1 MSFSL
6 IRQIGKTTMT
16 TLDGREVYTR
26 RDLMTKYGM
35 ALSPL
40 EEWYRNRR
48 WTGHPEAAGKA
59 GRELVWDAA
68 EWDHWYQERQKT
80 TNLVTRADLEER
92 HGLARSTL
100 ERLWALREENE
111 HPAPVKTLNRV
122 MYWDLDQ
129 WEAWYADYKKRTQRR
144 EIHADRSGNP
154 DDLLTLAEAARVLG
168 VTPVSL
174 AHHPKR
180 MPRGWP
186 HPAEEEQL
194 PSGRLRRLYRRAD
207 IWTYADTR
215 TTAGPHRKRPS
226 REPRSADATDP
237 TPD

>member
-1 MSFSL
+1 MRHLGSFT
-6 IRQIGKTTMT
+6 RQIGKTTVT

-68 EWDHWYQERQKT
+68 EWDHWYQERQNT
-80 TNLVTRADLEER
+80 TNLVTRADLQER

-111 HPAPVKTLNRV
+111 HPAPVKTLDRV
-122 MYWDLDQ
+122 MYWDHDQ

-144 EIHADRSGNP
+144 EIHVDRSGNP

-168 VTPVSL
+168 VTPVSI

-186 HPAEEEQL
+186 QPVEEEQL
-194 PSGRLRRLYRRAD
+194 PSGRLRRWYRRAD

-215 TTAGPHRKRPS
+215 TIAGPHRAKHPS
-226 REPRSADATDP
+226 RKPQGPGEAG
-237 TPD
+237 